1 MTKSAGDKG
10 KRPGELS
17 SEDRTHLK
25 RRLSGLGE
33 RLGKVR
39 SRDRP
44 PSSENQRGR
53 GIGYALRMS
62 LDMVLAVVVGGAIGW
77 FLDRWLGTAPV
88 LLLLFGVLGVAAG
101 FLNVARTYREMAA
114 EAREASKGHTAKS
127 VPFDDDED

>member
-44 PSSENQRGR
+44 ASDENQRGR